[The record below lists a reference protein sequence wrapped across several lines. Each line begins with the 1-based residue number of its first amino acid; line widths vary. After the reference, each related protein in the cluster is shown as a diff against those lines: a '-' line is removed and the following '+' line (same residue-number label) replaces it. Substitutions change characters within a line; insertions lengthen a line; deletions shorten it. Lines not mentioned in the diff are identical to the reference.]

1 MTDAGPE
8 DRRDGAIPGADALA
22 ALARDWIALWQ
33 SELTAMA
40 QDRECREAW
49 AGLLNL
55 WVGAAAAAVDVIQPH
70 VRRDPHGSA
79 RSDVASRPP
88 ADPAASDDGG
98 DALECLHRRIAALEA
113 RLAALEHVRQP

>member
-8 DRRDGAIPGADALA
+8 DRRDGATPGADTLA

-49 AGLLNL
+49 AGLLTL
-55 WVGAAAAAVDVIQPH
+55 WVGAASAAVDAIQPH
-70 VRRDPHGSA
+70 TRRDPHGST
-79 RSDVASRPP
+79 RPDVASRPQ
-88 ADPAASDDGG
+88 ADPAAPNAGG
-98 DALECLHRRIAALEA
+98 DALERLHRRIVELEA
-113 RLAALEHVRQP
+113 RLAAMEHVRQP